1 MAICPKCT
9 HEHVVKAGKIG
20 DKQRWRCRAC
30 GYQFTRITPRGR
42 PLWQKSLAVFLYC
55 HGVSMNALSKM
66 FGVHTSSV
74 LKWIRRYAT
83 THGAKPEPTGKA
95 TILELDEM
103 WHFLKKNA
111 RRSGSGRLVIV
122 LQANSWTGSAGVV
135 IREP

>member
-30 GYQFTRITPRGR
+30 GYQFTRLTPRGR
-42 PLWQKSLAVFLYC
+42 PLWQKSLAVFRYC

-83 THGAKPEPTGKA
+83 THGAKPEPTGNA
-95 TILELDEM
+95 MVLELDEM

-111 RRSGSGRLVIV
+111 RSSGSGRLVIV
-122 LQANSWTGSAGVV
+122 LQASSWTGSAGVV
-135 IREP
+135 IGQP